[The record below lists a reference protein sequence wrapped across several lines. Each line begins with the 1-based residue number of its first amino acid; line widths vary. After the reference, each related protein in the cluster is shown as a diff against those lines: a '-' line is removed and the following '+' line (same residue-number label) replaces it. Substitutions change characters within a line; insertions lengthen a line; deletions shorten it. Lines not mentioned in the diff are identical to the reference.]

1 MAQQREFQEQD
12 AEERKGLGA
21 STCLP
26 WGSLGAGTV
35 IQLKIMTFETQSGV
49 QAGTIGHSYLQFWSR
64 VSSKTILEDSGLR
77 TEPNPVMRI
86 HGHTGKGS
94 LSKFI
99 ARTRIQVHNQ
109 SHQNRNNCFELGPA
123 KRMQGFSLGFLWN
136 SPLHSLI
143 HSGPGCKVW
152 FTIK

>member
-1 MAQQREFQEQD
+1 MAQQSESQEQD
-12 AEERKGLGA
+12 AEERRGLGA

-35 IQLKIMTFETQSGV
+35 IQLKTMTFETQSGV

-77 TEPNPVMRI
+77 IELNPVMGI

-99 ARTRIQVHNQ
+99 ARIGIQVHNQ
-109 SHQNRNNCFELGPA
+109 SHQNRNKYFELGPA
-123 KRMQGFSLGFLWN
+123 KRMGGSLLGSFGAA
-136 SPLHSLI
+136 HFI
-143 HSGPGCKVW
+143 H
-152 FTIK
+152 